1 MVKKIKICPQCKKWT
16 VGSGEFCGNCG
27 ETLIVTEYTDMFFE
41 KLSPIE
47 QQEYV
52 EKAIA
57 GEQIMQEEV
66 HTTESNTSLAVF
78 LTDSL
83 VVGKILQIMGD
94 IIIFSSIL
102 VAYDH
107 GKNTYSDFSSIIFL
121 EYFLNG
127 AAIGLITNGVGH
139 IITLLSEINGKMNK
153 E

>member
-1 MVKKIKICPQCKKWT
+1 MKIVLVLILANYNCDAGGNYISYCDIENDSSGNKQKYAGYEEFSETGFEYQFDRDGYPVKEMIDP
-16 VGSGEFCGNCG
+16 G
-27 ETLIVTEYTDMFFE
+27 
-41 KLSPIE
+41 
-47 QQEYV
+47 
-52 EKAIA
+52 
-57 GEQIMQEEV
+57 
-66 HTTESNTSLAVF
+66 
-78 LTDSL
+78 
-83 VVGKILQIMGD
+83 MGD

-107 GKNTYSDFSSIIFL
+107 GENTYSDFSSIIFL

>member
-78 LTDSL
+78 LTDMVSPSFKL
-83 VVGKILQIMGD
+83 STENKLLYSIFTASPLQVVLGCMVNSNL
-94 IIIFSSIL
+94 
-102 VAYDH
+102 
-107 GKNTYSDFSSIIFL
+107 T
-121 EYFLNG
+121 
-127 AAIGLITNGVGH
+127 T
-139 IITLLSEINGKMNK
+139 
-153 E
+153 